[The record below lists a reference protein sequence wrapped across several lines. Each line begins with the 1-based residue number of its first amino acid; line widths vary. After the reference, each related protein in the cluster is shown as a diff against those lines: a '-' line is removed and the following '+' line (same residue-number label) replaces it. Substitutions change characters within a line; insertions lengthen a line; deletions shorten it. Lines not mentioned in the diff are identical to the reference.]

1 MNGDVAQKDPLCS
14 KSPRLSFEVST
25 VTGTRS
31 VTADVEASAPAE
43 TVAKALSAQLS
54 LPENVPWT
62 LRKDHSTEYLDEGKE
77 IGSQVESGEHLTLT
91 PKAHLG

>member
-1 MNGDVAQKDPLCS
+1 MNSEVTQKNSPCS
-14 KSPRLSFEVST
+14 KSQRLSFQVST

-31 VTADVEASAPAE
+31 LTADVEASAPAE

-62 LRKDHSTEYLDEGKE
+62 LRKDESTEYLDEGKE
-77 IGSQVESGEHLTLT
+77 IGSQVEPGEHLTIT

>member
-1 MNGDVAQKDPLCS
+1 MNSEVAQEDSLCS

-31 VTADVEASAPAE
+31 FTAEVEACAPAE

-54 LPENVPWT
+54 LPENTPWT
-62 LRKDHSTEYLDEGKE
+62 LRKDDSTEYLDESKE
-77 IGSQVESGEHLTLT
+77 IGSQVEPGEHLTLT